1 MEKIKSFLPTIIII
15 LVSSVFI
22 VKNSGFISSDDNYVV
37 SEAEDKNINNE
48 KYVNNNQMNYDT
60 NTNLNESIKD
70 SNLDSLQK
78 LKNDESIKKKITI
91 YISGAVKSP
100 KVVELDS
107 EDRLM
112 DGVMLCDGVSD
123 DADMNKIN
131 MAMKVEDGGHYIIPK
146 IGDETVNNNEST
158 NYQNSETKNKD
169 LSVSNN
175 NNSSSDNNKINI
187 NNASLAEL
195 DSLPGVGEITAQK
208 IIDYREENTKF
219 KSIEEIKNVK
229 GIGENKFNNL
239 KDYICIQ

>member
-1 MEKIKSFLPTIIII
+1 MKKIKSFLPIIIII

-37 SEAEDKNINNE
+37 SESEDKNISND
-48 KYVNNNQMNYDT
+48 KYVNNNQINDS
-60 NTNLNESIKD
+60 NKNLNESIKN
-70 SNLDSLQK
+70 SNLDNTQK

-146 IGDETVNNNEST
+146 IGDENVNNNESI
-158 NYQNSETKNKD
+158 NYENSETINKE
-169 LSVSNN
+169 SSISNN
-175 NNSSSDNNKINI
+175 NNSISNNNKINI

>member
-1 MEKIKSFLPTIIII
+1 MEKIKSFLPIIII
-15 LVSSVFI
+15 IFVSSVFI
-22 VKNSGFISSDDNYVV
+22 VKNSGFISSNDNYVV
-37 SEAEDKNINNE
+37 SESEDKNISND
-48 KYVNNNQMNYDT
+48 KYVNNNQIND
-60 NTNLNESIKD
+60 NNKNLNESIKD
-70 SNLDSLQK
+70 SNLDNTQK

-112 DGVMLCDGVSD
+112 DGVMLCDGVRD

-146 IGDETVNNNEST
+146 IGDENVNNNEST
-158 NYQNSETKNKD
+158 NYQDSETINKE
-169 LSVSNN
+169 SSISNN
-175 NNSSSDNNKINI
+175 NNFSSNNNKINI

-208 IIDYREENTKF
+208 IIDYREENTNF